1 MSLTLDRFSDRRSF
15 LKAALTGSAGLYL
28 SHAGFALAADNSLTT
43 TALGNGVMLISGAGA
58 NVVVA
63 SGPDGM
69 VMVDTGLPQ
78 HASRVLK
85 VAAAQSPAR
94 KIQAAFNTNWRAE
107 HTGANEA
114 LGKAGVKIYAHENT
128 KLWMGADFFIEWKN
142 ETHEPAPKIALPT
155 DTFYTS
161 GKMAFGKET
170 IQYAHLEQASTDG
183 DIYVFFPESNVLVV
197 SDLLAVGTYPLV
209 DYSTG
214 GWVRG
219 MAKASKALMDIAD
232 DKTRVIPAHGPV
244 QSKADLKSQYE
255 MCNTID
261 GRIGDLMKQGKS
273 VDEVIA
279 ARPTKEFD
287 AAHGDPEHFL
297 RLAYKGAW
305 GHIRE
310 YHGVI

>member
-1 MSLTLDRFSDRRSF
+1 M
-15 LKAALTGSAGLYL
+15 KAALAGSAGLCL
-28 SHAGFALAADNSLTT
+28 SRAGFALAADASLTT
-43 TALGNGVMLISGAGA
+43 TALSDSVTLISGAGA
-58 NVVVA
+58 NIVVA
-63 SGPDGM
+63 NGPDGV
-69 VMVDTGLPQ
+69 VMVDTGLPGD
-78 HASRVLK
+78 ASKVLK
-85 VAAAQSPAR
+85 LAASQSPAR
-94 KIQAAFNTNWRAE
+94 KIRAAFNTNWRPE
-107 HTGANEA
+107 HTGANVA
-114 LGKAGVKIYAHENT
+114 LRKAGAKIYAHENT
-128 KLWMGADFFIEWKN
+128 RLWMGADFYIEWKN
-142 ETHEPAPKIALPT
+142 ETHKPVPKIALPS

-161 GKMAFGKET
+161 EKMAFGKET

-197 SDLLAVGTYPLV
+197 SDLLSVGTYPLV

-214 GWVRG
+214 GWIRG

-244 QSKADLKSQYE
+244 QSKADLKAQYE

-261 GRIGDLMKQGKS
+261 ERIGDLMKQGKS

-279 ARPTKEFD
+279 AKPTKEFD
-287 AAHGDPEHFL
+287 AGHGDPENFL

-310 YHGVI
+310 YRGVI